1 MAFRYEKSE
10 RLTHLFFF
18 FFNDTATTE
27 ISPLPLPAALPIF
40 PPGYT
45 SPPSPHRHPA
55 LLPALA
61 QIHSARSQQSGKGLR
76 PSRAPPIF
84 VLRSFPFLLAQTA
97 SLSFLLP
104 VHPGTLP
111 PGIALF
117 RKTLGL

>member
-1 MAFRYEKSE
+1 MIR
-10 RLTHLFFF
+10 RPPR
-18 FFNDTATTE
+18 
-27 ISPLPLPAALPIF
+27 SPLFPYPTLFRSHSPVLRCI
-40 PPGYT
+40 PPGYP
-45 SPPSPHRHPA
+45 SAPPPHRHPD

-61 QIHSARSQQSGKGLR
+61 RIHSARSQQSEKGLR

-104 VHPGTLP
+104 VHRGTLP